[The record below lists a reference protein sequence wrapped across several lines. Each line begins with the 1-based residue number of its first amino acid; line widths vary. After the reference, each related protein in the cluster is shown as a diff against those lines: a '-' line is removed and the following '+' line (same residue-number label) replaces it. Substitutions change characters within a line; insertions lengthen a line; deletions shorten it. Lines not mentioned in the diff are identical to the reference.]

1 MISYRF
7 FILITLFLFSSC
19 TKKVYNKKTCT
30 DLLFKRYKNILTL
43 KNANEFDK
51 NCKSIKIDYS
61 MEICQQAFNKLF
73 TGDKEKTLKKI
84 YGPQIMNCFNPSD
97 LVRLKKK

>member
-7 FILITLFLFSSC
+7 FVLTTLLLFSSC
-19 TKKVYNKKTCT
+19 TKKVYNKRTCT
-30 DLLFKRYKNILTL
+30 DLLFKKYKNILTL

-51 NCKSIKIDYS
+51 NCKTIKIDYS
-61 MEICQQAFNKLF
+61 MEICQQAFNNLF

-84 YGPQIMNCFNPSD
+84 YGAQIMNCFNESE
-97 LVRLKKK
+97 LIKLRKK